1 MVVEIMMNHLQSE
14 AISIKCSEVTDT
26 DLVQVLAE
34 AVEIKEDFV
43 EDLELVDLETTAA
56 GEDLIVAA
64 GVDLIA
70 AEAVAVEVDALS
82 AEKMVISLENVLM
95 EAGVDS
101 GVVADFVV
109 DLEVVDLE
117 TPPAMD
123 FEDVE
128 DIKNTIY
135 IFVLNCTVS
144 LILSIS
150 VDLKKYV

>member
-1 MVVEIMMNHLQSE
+1 MTKIEIMMNHLQSE

-64 GVDLIA
+64 GVDLTA

-101 GVVADFVV
+101 GVVADFVE

-128 DIKNTIY
+128 DIRIQF
-135 IFVLNCTVS
+135 IFLF
-144 LILSIS
+144 
-150 VDLKKYV
+150 